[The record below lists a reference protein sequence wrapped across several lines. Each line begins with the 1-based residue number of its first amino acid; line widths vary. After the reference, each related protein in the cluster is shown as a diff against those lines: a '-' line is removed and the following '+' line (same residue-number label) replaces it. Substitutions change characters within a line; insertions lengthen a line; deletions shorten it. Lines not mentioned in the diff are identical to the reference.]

1 MDNTESSIL
10 DQGPIQSYPS
20 LSPNKKSGSKKIWIL
35 VLLVAV
41 AIGAFLYLRPS
52 TSTTTQ
58 TPTPTIEPTTVIEE
72 PTITEDA
79 ISTTPTTEPTKA
91 VKKTSTG
98 PKIQVQNG
106 SGAEGVAGKMQ
117 TALSDSGYDNVE
129 TTNADNY
136 DYTGV
141 TIKAKDASMAIA
153 KKMKTQLKDYTFAEE
168 VPTLS
173 DDSDFDI
180 VIIVGK

>member
-1 MDNTESSIL
+1 
-10 DQGPIQSYPS
+10 
-20 LSPNKKSGSKKIWIL
+20 
-35 VLLVAV
+35 
-41 AIGAFLYLRPS
+41 
-52 TSTTTQ
+52 
-58 TPTPTIEPTTVIEE
+58 
-72 PTITEDA
+72 
-79 ISTTPTTEPTKA
+79 
-91 VKKTSTG
+91 
-98 PKIQVQNG
+98 
-106 SGAEGVAGKMQ
+106 MQ